1 MLADRGYDVWLPN
14 SRGTDGSR
22 KHASLD
28 PNEAEY
34 WNFSWDEMARD
45 IPACINYML
54 EQTGQ
59 PTLSYIGHSH
69 GCTLF
74 YMAMIQQPELNEKID
89 IMIALGTATTLLDP
103 KGSIK
108 MVTPF
113 WRLIT
118 KFRFLY
124 RKRALLSFPDWL
136 RTILQTKLCGGSI
149 IGNSFCRDQLFSL
162 NGYSDLDHFNA
173 SMSTI
178 FAHYPSGASFNSIAH
193 FMQSYFSQEFTRF
206 DYGRKENLK
215 RYGQVKPPIY
225 DLSQVTA
232 PVILYSGEGDFIAT
246 PKLIAWTAERLG
258 NLRENIKI
266 DDPKFTHGDFF
277 WSTRVDKLLYNS
289 IFSKLPSPS

>member
-1 MLADRGYDVWLPN
+1 
-14 SRGTDGSR
+14 
-22 KHASLD
+22 
-28 PNEAEY
+28 
-34 WNFSWDEMARD
+34 
-45 IPACINYML
+45 ML

-124 RKRALLSFPDWL
+124 RKRAFLSFPDWL

-162 NGYSDLDHFNA
+162 NGYSDLDN
-173 SMSTI
+173 
-178 FAHYPSGASFNSIAH
+178 
-193 FMQSYFSQEFTRF
+193 
-206 DYGRKENLK
+206 
-215 RYGQVKPPIY
+215 
-225 DLSQVTA
+225 
-232 PVILYSGEGDFIAT
+232 YSA
-246 PKLIAWTAERLG
+246 
-258 NLRENIKI
+258 
-266 DDPKFTHGDFF
+266 
-277 WSTRVDKLLYNS
+277 VC
-289 IFSKLPSPS
+289 